1 MFTLCYLDL
10 SAIKSCADLKAVF
23 KRLSSDIT
31 GEEYD
36 VGSNVRVHTTEDLD
50 ELWAILRKLQSNVTI
65 SCDGLSR
72 EADLCV
78 TTTATA
84 TTSGGKRKDTMSS
97 EVTSKEH
104 VKRVRFRHWLT
115 S

>member
-1 MFTLCYLDL
+1 MFTLCTLDL

-23 KRLSSDIT
+23 KSLSSDIT

-36 VGSNVRVHTTEDLD
+36 VGLNVGVCTKEDLD

-65 SCDGLSR
+65 SSDGLSR

-78 TTTATA
+78 TATA
-84 TTSGGKRKDTMSS
+84 TTSGGKRNDTM
-97 EVTSKEH
+97 
-104 VKRVRFRHWLT
+104 
-115 S
+115 